1 LAAAFR
7 SARSKPAALVSR
19 RTSPVTKAQETR
31 IPLSDISVSRQPN
44 ASIAVVGSPN
54 SGKSTLFNRLTGLRQ
69 RIGNYPGVTVE
80 RHVGKLKTDG
90 QIIELVDLPGT
101 HGLTAHSFEEQ
112 IAIDVIF
119 GRMQGTQPPDG
130 ILAVVDATNLYQG
143 LYLVQQLLELERPI
157 VVALTMSDVVE
168 ASGLKIDMALL
179 TAKLGGIRI
188 CPVVATTGQGI
199 NELRNALVELA
210 DQPAPSPTEAWPEL
224 SAAAARLAESATVP
238 IRIAEISRLL
248 IDGSAGA
255 NQNVLDCLGPDAAT
269 DVERYREELFKS
281 DPPLAREAR
290 VRYRWVRDVLKE
302 VQQEAPPFYSWR
314 ARLGAFLNRPVPGT
328 IGLFLVMA
336 IVFQAVFAWATP
348 IMDLIDAGSAV
359 LGSAV
364 AAQLGDGA
372 FSSLVSDGVI
382 SGVGSVIIF
391 LPQILIL
398 FLFIILLE
406 DSGYLAR
413 AAYLMDRAMRSVGLS
428 GQSIIPMISSF
439 ACAVPGIMATRV
451 IPNRRD
457 RIATILAAPFMT
469 CSARLPIYALLIAA
483 FVPAQDVG
491 FLNLQGLVLFG
502 LYMFGI
508 VAGFLTAL
516 LLRKTALR
524 GPKPPF
530 ALMLP
535 EFRRPN
541 IQTVAIQLL
550 GRAKVFL
557 YRAGTVIFAVA
568 VVVWALAYYPRA
580 TDIDTSLTE
589 NQAAAAQL
597 EQSWL
602 GRAGKFVE
610 PAFEPLGWDWRV
622 SSAVIAGF
630 PAREVVVAVLGTVYA
645 VGDDADEATLSE
657 RLKAASWPDGR
668 PVFTLPMVLGLLIFY
683 ACCLQCAATLA
694 VIYRET
700 NGWRWPV
707 FAWVYMTSIGYFGA
721 FLTYQL
727 L

>member
-1 LAAAFR
+1 
-7 SARSKPAALVSR
+7 
-19 RTSPVTKAQETR
+19 VTKAQETR

-80 RHVGKLKTDG
+80 RHIGKLKTDD
-90 QIIELVDLPGT
+90 QTIELVDLPGT
-101 HGLTAHSFEEQ
+101 HGFTAHSFEEQ

-119 GRMQGTQPPDG
+119 GRMEGTQPPDG

-157 VVALTMSDVVE
+157 VVALTMSDVAE
-168 ASGLKIDMALL
+168 SSGLKIDLAALS
-179 TAKLGGIRI
+179 AKLSGIKI

-210 DQPAPSPTEAWPEL
+210 EQPAPAPTEAWPEL
-224 SAAAARLAESATVP
+224 SAAAGKLAESATVP
-238 IRIAEISRLL
+238 IRIAEIARLL
-248 IDGSAGA
+248 IDGTAGT
-255 NQNVLDCLGPDAAT
+255 NQYVLDCLGPDAVAE
-269 DVERYREELFKS
+269 VERYREELFDS

-290 VRYRWVRDVLKE
+290 VRYSWVRDVLKE
-302 VQQEAPPFYSWR
+302 VQQEVPPFYSWR
-314 ARLGAFLNRPVPGT
+314 ARLGAFLNRPIPGT

-336 IVFQAVFAWATP
+336 VVFQAVFAWATP
-348 IMDLIDAGSAV
+348 IMDLIDNGSAV

-372 FSSLVSDGVI
+372 FSSLISDGVI
-382 SGVGSVIIF
+382 AGVGSVIIF

-457 RIATILAAPFMT
+457 RIATIIAAPFMT
-469 CSARLPIYALLIAA
+469 CSARLPVYALLIAA

-508 VAGFLTAL
+508 VMGFLTAL

-580 TDIDTSLTE
+580 TDIDTSLTG

-645 VGDDADEATLSE
+645 VGDEADEATLSE
-657 RLKAASWPDGR
+657 RLKSASWPDGR

-721 FLTYQL
+721 LLTYQL